1 MKTWAAL
8 QTMVKGAVS
17 GIGMHGMADGGVGG
31 NGMHG
36 MANGEVGGVGRNGR
50 GVGGMRNKVSH
61 QPSAWTS
68 RPPRP
73 TPPRVLSYCRRWA
86 PGGIRR
92 RASPRAGS
100 SSDVLVIAGMVNSAR
115 IAIASTHGAIYANE
129 RIGVACGRSNV
140 ELRLCRLV
148 TWPDTPRGLTVR
160 TAFAAT
166 EAAVVAAETT
176 STSVDEEEEEEEAE
190 EKEEEKQC
198 KRKRSIMKYAICI
211 SGSSDG
217 RSRLSRG
224 VAVAV
229 F

>member
-50 GVGGMRNKVSH
+50 GVGGTRNKVNH

-73 TPPRVLSYCRRWA
+73 TPPRVLSYSRRWA
-86 PGGIRR
+86 PGDIRR

-100 SSDVLVIAGMVNSAR
+100 SSDVLVIAGMVNFPR

-129 RIGVACGRSNV
+129 RLGVSNGRSNV

-148 TWPDTPRGLTVR
+148 TCPDTPRGLTLR
-160 TAFAAT
+160 TAFVHT
-166 EAAVVAAETT
+166 EIYTGK
-176 STSVDEEEEEEEAE
+176 VDEA
-190 EKEEEKQC
+190 
-198 KRKRSIMKYAICI
+198 RYPDWSAH
-211 SGSSDG
+211 G
-217 RSRLSRG
+217 RPH
-224 VAVAV
+224 
-229 F
+229 

>member
-1 MKTWAAL
+1 
-8 QTMVKGAVS
+8 
-17 GIGMHGMADGGVGG
+17 
-31 NGMHG
+31 
-36 MANGEVGGVGRNGR
+36 
-50 GVGGMRNKVSH
+50 MRAPEVSH

-73 TPPRVLSYCRRWA
+73 TPPTVLSYCRRWA

-129 RIGVACGRSNV
+129 RLAVACGRSNV

-166 EAAVVAAETT
+166 EAAVVAAEAT
-176 STSVDEEEEEEEAE
+176 STSVDEEEEEEEEAE
-190 EKEEEKQC
+190 EKEEESNV
-198 KRKRSIMKYAICI
+198 R
-211 SGSSDG
+211 G
-217 RSRLSRG
+217 REVL
-224 VAVAV
+224 
-229 F
+229 